1 LSDLVIYTHV
11 PQMDPKIMLQGR
23 LLPEVT
29 TSSEIVHME
38 ETRGANLYF
47 NMCCVTLNN
56 FDKTQHS
63 KLLTHSQ
70 HSSSLLCC
78 RMHELS
84 DKHCQFKPVDILIPR
99 IPGHCSLPVCQTCSQ
114 QAKYGTTAREGSL
127 ICVSL
132 AHDVSSSLKI
142 TLLHVTEPSMSA
154 RRIQSEQR
162 CRKTLLCWL

>member
-1 LSDLVIYTHV
+1 
-11 PQMDPKIMLQGR
+11 MDPKIMLQGR

-63 KLLTHSQ
+63 
-70 HSSSLLCC
+70 SSLLCC
-78 RMHELS
+78 RMHGLS

-99 IPGHCSLPVCQTCSQ
+99 IPGHCSLPDLQPTSQVCQRRVSYLRQLSSWCQQLIKDHTFTCYRAQ
-114 QAKYGTTAREGSL
+114 YVCKKNTEWAKMQKDIAMLAL
-127 ICVSL
+127 ICFEDSNL
-132 AHDVSSSLKI
+132 NL
-142 TLLHVTEPSMSA
+142 PM
-154 RRIQSEQR
+154 
-162 CRKTLLCWL
+162 